1 MTASAPKHGPSPAQ
15 GSEPRTGGTSGAG
28 SGDDPVAP
36 LLRIAHRPTLARR
49 LVSWSSRPPGRLY
62 LPACACIGLVL
73 LYEDS
78 VPGGHLPAF
87 VLGMG
92 GGAVLAAMG
101 ALRLGIAMGVARPMV
116 RRYWMRWIAAPLVA
130 TAAIVLAVA
139 DIPLQGRV
147 AASAEQLME
156 VRDTAN
162 SSTTVPMNGDWAGLY
177 PLTSV
182 GVLEDGTTLYG
193 VQGAGL
199 LNRSGL
205 AYSPEP
211 LDEGVFIGGHGNRVY
226 EHITDG
232 WYAWTAY

>member
-1 MTASAPKHGPSPAQ
+1 MTASVPEQGPSPAQ
-15 GSEPRTGGTSGAG
+15 GSAPHT
-28 SGDDPVAP
+28 GDDPVAP
-36 LLRIAHRPTLARR
+36 LLQIAHRPTLGRR

-62 LPACACIGLVL
+62 LPACAAIGLVL

-130 TAAIVLAVA
+130 ATAIVLSLA

-147 AASAEQLME
+147 ASSAEQLLE
-156 VRDTAN
+156 VRATADG
-162 SSTTVPMNGDWAGLY
+162 STTIPMNGDWAGLY

-182 GVLEDGTTLYG
+182 GVLGDGTTLYG

-199 LNRSGL
+199 LDRSGL
-205 AYSPEP
+205 AYSTEP
-211 LDEGVFIGGHGNRVY
+211 LEEGVFLSGHGNRVY
-226 EHITDG
+226 EHITDD
-232 WYAWTAY
+232 WYSWTEY